1 MAENIGDIS
10 YESLGEGYYVCV
22 SQEHRFGT
30 DAFLLAD
37 FASPRRK
44 DRVCDLCTGGGIVA
58 LLLSRNFH
66 PEKIY
71 AVELQKKAY
80 EHPGGVIRFAPF
92 PSGHTSFFSHWVP
105 SL

>member
-80 EHPGGVIRFAPF
+80 EQLLKSKEKSGAGEIEPVHMEGVQAK
-92 PSGHTSFFSHWVP
+92 
-105 SL
+105 